1 MIRGAIA
8 IFRRDFK
15 KFTSNPFVIIMTLFM
30 PIMYLLIFGNA
41 VGGSI
46 TGVPIG
52 VAQETPYVNETPL
65 FTASVDALTHLAQPD
80 RADTFRVTVFSSEA
94 TARAALADGRVMAVA
109 IHPSLVT
116 NTHAVRLY
124 VDSSDFTTPTVIE
137 AGISGVLQRLGSQ
150 VPVQVTKLYGD
161 VVYIQFFGVGVIV
174 MAIFMSTMMG
184 GGLALIRDRSSG
196 IIEGYLVTPVKR
208 SSIILGIIGSGTI
221 KALLAGIIIFGVDLL
236 VTGVVVQSTEDY
248 LLVVAILFI
257 LSVGVTSLVVALS
270 SRFTNQQTYASSIA
284 FLNLILFMTS
294 GAFYPI
300 LGMPDWLRWITVIN
314 PEAYAVHALRAVI
327 LRGQGLG
334 AISVDLL
341 ALCLFSGAAILL
353 GITTFRRTLE

>member
-15 KFTSNPFVIIMTLFM
+15 KFRSNPFVIIMTLFM

-41 VGGSI
+41 VGGAI

-65 FTASVDALTHLAQPD
+65 FAASVGALTHLAQPGN
-80 RADTFRVTVFSSEA
+80 ADTFRVTVFSSEA
-94 TARAALADGRVMAVA
+94 TAKAALADGRVMAVA
-109 IHPSLVT
+109 IFPSSVS

-124 VDSSDFTTPTVIE
+124 VDSSDFTTPTVIV

-150 VPVQVTKLYGD
+150 APVDVTKLYGE

-184 GGLALIRDRSSG
+184 GGLALIRDRELG

-208 SSIILGIIGSGTI
+208 SSIILGIIGSGTV
-221 KALLAGIIIFGVDLL
+221 KALLAGTIIFGVDLL
-236 VTGVVVQSTEDY
+236 VTGVVIQSTGDY
-248 LLVVAILFI
+248 LLVMIILFI

-327 LRGQGLG
+327 LRGQGLN

-341 ALCLFSGAAILL
+341 ALVLFSGAAILL